1 MIAFPTFGG
10 WNEKF
15 VISLRLS
22 RIISA
27 SIKPGCTMLKLVLLF
42 GLAACAYSA
51 PLLITSGD
59 IHVSSTTPVG
69 TFALAGSDFSATGS
83 FRSRESAW
91 LNVYCSQ
98 GGCPESVIIPG
109 RTIGVGAS
117 DFILGGTA
125 ALDGTTFSPIVWG
138 NEGVA
143 HPSGLQITDPD
154 IPLNGP
160 GTYVFPFSFTG
171 SLCAT
176 INDFG
181 PPIVPCLAD
190 LSQLTGSGLLTL
202 IVGPDTY
209 DTSRIIVLDE
219 TYTFTP
225 EPASIV
231 LVGTALILFAIRKYK
246 WHRPGSSAGSELF
259 LAFDRVGPRLK

>member
-1 MIAFPTFGG
+1 MIAFPTFSG

-27 SIKPGCTMLKLVLLF
+27 TIMPGCIVLKLVLLF

-59 IHVSSTTPVG
+59 IHVSITTVG
-69 TFALAGSDFSATGS
+69 TYDLAGSDFSATGS
-83 FRSRESAW
+83 FRRESAW
-91 LNVYCSQ
+91 PTQYCLQ

-109 RTIGVGAS
+109 RTVGVGYS
-117 DFILGGTA
+117 DLLGGTA
-125 ALDGTTFSPIVWG
+125 TLDGTTFSPAMV
-138 NEGVA
+138 
-143 HPSGLQITDPD
+143 LRITDPD
-154 IPLNGP
+154 MPVNGP

-171 SLCAT
+171 SVCGTTAAPV
-176 INDFG
+176 F
-181 PPIVPCLAD
+181 PCPVD
-190 LSQLTGSGLLTL
+190 LTGSGLLTL
-202 IVGPDTY
+202 IYGPSTY
-209 DTSRIIVLDE
+209 DNGRFVVLDE
-219 TYTFTP
+219 TYTFNTP

-231 LVGTALILFAIRKYK
+231 LVGTALILLAIRKYK
-246 WHRPGSSAGSELF
+246 WHRPGSSAGSEPF

>member
-1 MIAFPTFGG
+1 
-10 WNEKF
+10 
-15 VISLRLS
+15 
-22 RIISA
+22 
-27 SIKPGCTMLKLVLLF
+27 
-42 GLAACAYSA
+42 
-51 PLLITSGD
+51 
-59 IHVSSTTPVG
+59 
-69 TFALAGSDFSATGS
+69 
-83 FRSRESAW
+83 
-91 LNVYCSQ
+91 
-98 GGCPESVIIPG
+98 
-109 RTIGVGAS
+109 
-117 DFILGGTA
+117 
-125 ALDGTTFSPIVWG
+125 
-138 NEGVA
+138 
-143 HPSGLQITDPD
+143 LQITDPD

-181 PPIVPCLAD
+181 PPVVPCLAD